1 MSSNPASKPD
11 PAARKNA
18 KLALIC
24 AGAFFAM
31 VGAAFAAVPLYK
43 AFCQTTGFD
52 GTTRR
57 AQVAPDKVLDR
68 KILIRFDANVR
79 ELPWTFTAEQASQT
93 LKIGETGL
101 AFFKVTNT
109 SDKPLTGRATYN
121 VVPETVG
128 PYFQKLQCFCF
139 SEQTIAAGKTVEFPV
154 IYFIDPKFA
163 DDFESKGKQ
172 EVTLSYT
179 FYPAPA
185 PAQAKADGN
194 SIPAKASQA
203 LGGTPKAGL

>member
-1 MSSNPASKPD
+1 VSSNPASKPS

-57 AQVAPDKVLDR
+57 AQAAPDKVLDR

-79 ELPWTFTAEQASQT
+79 ELPWTFTAVQASQT

-109 SDKPLTGRATYN
+109 SDKALTGRATYN
-121 VVPETVG
+121 VIPETVG

-179 FYPAPA
+179 FYPAPE
-185 PAQAKADGN
+185 PAQAKAEGN